1 MFQQKRLR
9 GDGSYAA
16 RADELRAGDQ
26 EVDGEDEQVA
36 LEANGTITTGM
47 CKTARRGRIASHYEF
62 APPQPPAINRPSV
75 RDCSKR
81 FISFLLR

>member
-36 LEANGTITTGM
+36 HEADGTITTGM

-62 APPQPPAINRPSV
+62 A
-75 RDCSKR
+75 
-81 FISFLLR
+81 LHTT